1 VTTTQETV
9 APTLAQTHQTTLR
22 YLPGIDGL
30 RAISV
35 LAVLVFHH
43 YWVGGTSEG
52 WLPGGFL
59 GVEVFFVVSGYLI
72 TSLLLAERR
81 ETGRISLPNF
91 WLRRARRL
99 LPALWVMLAVV
110 VAYSLLFV
118 PDAIGTL
125 RSDTLAA
132 LTYTSNWWQILAH
145 RNYFTVAGREP
156 LLTHLWSLAIEEQF
170 YLLWP
175 PLLILGLRK
184 LGRQKMLGTVI
195 AVALI
200 SIISCA
206 VTANFSLNAAYY
218 ATYNRFSGLLLGS
231 ALAFVF
237 APYRIRRVPGRGAR
251 FALDVAGAAAIAVLL
266 ASFGLFGHWNIHGFT
281 YPAVHNS
288 LAVFRYGFFIVD
300 IASLVAIAAAVHPS
314 SDFGRI
320 LGCRP
325 LRWIGLRS
333 YGIYLWHY
341 PIFAMTRPRQDL
353 HYFGFSPFR
362 YDISGWPD
370 FAIRVGLTF
379 AAAALSY
386 RYVEQ
391 PIRHGALNRFYD
403 HLRAAHGEHRAR
415 LARRAVLI
423 GGTITL
429 VAVMLG
435 AGLANAKTQPISIPG
450 INESAHLHDN
460 GAAADPNA
468 INALRGVT
476 TTTTANQ
483 RGKKPGPTKPALP
496 AHVLAIGDS
505 VMLGAH
511 NALVNAIPG
520 IGVDAAV
527 SRQFWQST
535 LVLAYYVQH
544 NLEPPVVVVHSG
556 TNGRVTDAMFDQMMQ
571 TIGPGHQVY
580 FLTARVPRIWQG
592 EVNDTLHNGVKR
604 WKNAHLLDW
613 WAFAGCHDDW
623 FVGDGFHLTD
633 PGQVGYAQ
641 FVRDGLLGHAPAKC
655 SK

>member
-43 YWVGGTSEG
+43 YWIGGTSEG

-132 LTYTSNWWQILAH
+132 LTYTSNWWQIVAH
-145 RNYFTVAGREP
+145 RSYFTTSGREP

-170 YLLWP
+170 YLIWP
-175 PLLILGLRK
+175 PLLVIGLRK

-195 AVALI
+195 AVAFI
-200 SIISCA
+200 SIVSCA
-206 VTANFSLNAAYY
+206 ITANYSVNAAYY
-218 ATYNRFSGLLLGS
+218 ATYNRFSGLLFGS

-251 FALDVAGAAAIAVLL
+251 IALDAAGAAAIVVLL
-266 ASFGLFGHWNIHGFT
+266 ASFGLFGHWHIHGFT
-281 YPAVHNS
+281 YPAVRDS
-288 LAVFRYGFFIVD
+288 LAVFRWGFFVVD
-300 IASLVAIAAAVHPS
+300 MASLVAIAAAVHPS
-314 SDFGRI
+314 SDVGRV
-320 LGCRP
+320 LGWRP
-325 LRWIGLRS
+325 LRWVGLRS

-341 PIFAMTRPRQDL
+341 PIFAMTRPREDL

-370 FAIRVGLTF
+370 FVIRVGLTF
-379 AAAALSY
+379 GAAALSY
-386 RYVEQ
+386 RFVEQ
-391 PIRHGALNRFYD
+391 PIRHGALNRFYN

-415 LARRAVLI
+415 LARRGVLI
-423 GGTITL
+423 AGTLTL

-435 AGLANAKTQPISIPG
+435 AGLANAKTQPVAIPG
-450 INESAHLHDN
+450 INEAAHLHDN

-476 TTTTANQ
+476 TTTPPHRKNKE
-483 RGKKPGPTKPALP
+483 RGSTKPALP
-496 AHVLAIGDS
+496 PHVLAIGDS

-520 IGVDAAV
+520 IGVDAMV
-527 SRQFWQST
+527 SRQFWQAT
-535 LVLAYYVQH
+535 LVLAYYAQH
-544 NLEPPVVVVHSG
+544 KLEPPVIVVHSG

-623 FVGDGFHLTD
+623 FVRDGFHLTGA
-633 PGQVGYAQ
+633 GQIGYAE
-641 FVRDGLLGHAPAKC
+641 FVRDGLLGQAPTKC
-655 SK
+655 TK